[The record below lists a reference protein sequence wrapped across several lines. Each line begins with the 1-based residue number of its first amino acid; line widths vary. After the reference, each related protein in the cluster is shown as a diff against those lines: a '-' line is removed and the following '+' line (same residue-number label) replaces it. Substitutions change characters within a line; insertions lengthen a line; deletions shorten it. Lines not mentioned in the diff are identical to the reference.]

1 MAGPTTGPMTGPMS
15 RQVRVLVIGAGPSG
29 VATAIALRAAG
40 ITDFTVLE
48 QGDDVGGTWRENT
61 YPGCGCDV
69 PSAWYSYSFDPN
81 PFWSRFYGRQ
91 PEIQR
96 YFRASA
102 RRHGVY
108 DDIRFGVRV
117 T

>member
-1 MAGPTTGPMTGPMS
+1 MAGPMAGPMS

-69 PSAWYSYSFDPN
+69 PSAWYSYSFDP
-81 PFWSRFYGRQ
+81 
-91 PEIQR
+91 
-96 YFRASA
+96 
-102 RRHGVY
+102 
-108 DDIRFGVRV
+108 
-117 T
+117 